1 MGPSPHLAWASPD
14 CQPLG
19 ELPLGKGQDGEEQLR
34 SPAERTSLNTAP
46 PPHLQHKSAPWR
58 WPLASCFLF
67 STQAILERPQ
77 ILWLR
82 HGVASVVGEAC
93 LEGICPP
100 SPTLNTL

>member
-1 MGPSPHLAWASPD
+1 MGPSPHLALASPD

-19 ELPLGKGQDGEEQLR
+19 ELPLGKGQLR
-34 SPAERTSLNTAP
+34 SLAERTPLNTASRP
-46 PPHLQHKSAPWR
+46 TQACTLEMAP
-58 WPLASCFLF
+58 ASCLPF

-82 HGVASVVGEAC
+82 RGVASVVGEAC

-100 SPTLNTL
+100 PPTLNTLQL